1 MLDLSVYK
9 NRVILRIQSSG
20 ESTDDHR
27 GNIRCRIPNPT
38 EVDNDEVTVE
48 SVMHMANP
56 PCCLGVEQ
64 SGEVDK

>member
-1 MLDLSVYK
+1 MLDLSVNK

-27 GNIRCRIPNPT
+27 ENIRHWTLNPT
-38 EVDNDEVTVE
+38 EVDNNEITVE

-64 SGEVDK
+64 IGEVDK

>member
-1 MLDLSVYK
+1 MLDLSVNK

-27 GNIRCRIPNPT
+27 ENIRHWTPNPT
-38 EVDNDEVTVE
+38 EADNNEITVE

-56 PCCLGVEQ
+56 LCCLGVEQ
-64 SGEVDK
+64 TGEVDT